1 MKEKVKSFTI
11 NFVKILL
18 FILVWMYLFHSCNS
32 IKTNEQIYNEAYEEG
47 YNQALTD
54 NG

>member
-32 IKTNEQIYNEAYEEG
+32 VKTNEQIYQEAYEEG
-47 YNQALTD
+47 YQDGLNE
-54 NG
+54 